1 MYQIDIFHTPP
12 HDYTRLHM
20 NVEAVFVITRLSI
33 YYKESQLDSCGYVIS
48 YQLQIQLNNERGDGL
63 YPKGMQ
69 LP

>member
-48 YQLQIQLNNERGDGL
+48 YQL
-63 YPKGMQ
+63 
-69 LP
+69 